1 MLKVKNI
8 KKSYG
13 ETTILAGISFAIER
27 GHKIA
32 LVGENGAGKTT
43 LLKIIAGLVEQ
54 DAGLVETV
62 RGARVGYLPQSF
74 MASGKE
80 TALEYLRKTSGINEA
95 ESFKNELETKKDF
108 SKKDKV
114 NYNEALADYKR
125 LGGYSF
131 EHKAKNILVGL
142 GLKVSDAD
150 KNLAT
155 LSSGQKSKIA
165 LAGILLKGADLLLM
179 DEPTNNLDIPALI
192 WLEDFIKNSMAAC
205 IMVSHDRRFL
215 DNTMNKVME
224 LNKQTR
230 TINITGGT
238 YSNYLITMFKKTA
251 REKEQY
257 RLQKEEI
264 SRLNDLAARKRE
276 AAKKGAKW
284 IGTDNDKFLIGFKR
298 NRAGK
303 SMRTAKVIEK
313 KIGRIDRL
321 KRPFEKD
328 PLEIKIEADQSKTDI
343 GIKLTKV
350 EIGYKD
356 GSFKAGPFSL
366 EIKRDDKIGI
376 MGNNGS
382 GKSTLLKTIAGLL
395 PALSGELIFG
405 ADTKIGNLTQ
415 EHENLPER
423 ESLGQFLID
432 KGGVKPQE
440 VFPLL
445 AQFGFKDNKVKEN
458 IGALSPGEKTRLLFA
473 LFQTMSV
480 NVLLLDEPTNHLDAD
495 AIDALEEMLT
505 SYKGAVALVSHD
517 RYFLEKINR
526 I

>member
-298 NRAGK
+298 NRAG
-303 SMRTAKVIEK
+303 
-313 KIGRIDRL
+313 
-321 KRPFEKD
+321 
-328 PLEIKIEADQSKTDI
+328 SKTDI

-517 RYFLEKINR
+517 RYFLEKINLDKTY
-526 I
+526 ILSEGKLSVIPHLDHLLAS